1 MKKYLPIILFIVG
14 LGVVTAVFFIF
25 KGKGDVDDEDTSAL
39 IEVSLEDRPIAKLTP
54 SEDGHWL
61 KLIIEKLEVEAASL
75 DYELL
80 YKLPDG
86 RTQGVPGTIK
96 LTGQK
101 DIERDL
107 LLGSE
112 SSGKFRYD
120 EGVENGTL
128 TLRYR
133 NEKGKLLARFT
144 TEFALLSGTKTLAS
158 VDEKFEAKL
167 SKSSGDFFVVME
179 TFGIPDEISASI
191 EAGPYGVFNSSGDDL
206 AGTVKMSGS
215 EFRWDGTKWTS
226 SFSYAT
232 GIFIGTSE

>member
-25 KGKGDVDDEDTSAL
+25 KGKGDVDDEDTSAM
-39 IEVSLEDRPIAKLTP
+39 IEVALKDRPIAKLIP

-61 KLIIEKLEVEAASL
+61 KLIIEKLEIEAASL

-96 LTGQK
+96 LKGQK
-101 DIERDL
+101 NIERDL

-128 TLRYR
+128 TLRFR
-133 NEKGKLLARFT
+133 NDKGKLLARFT
-144 TEFALLSGTKTLAS
+144 TEFALLNNTKTLAS
-158 VDEKFEAKL
+158 VDNKFEAKL
-167 SKSSGDFFVVME
+167 SRSSEDYFVVME
-179 TFGIPDEISASI
+179 TFGIPDEIPTDL
-191 EAGPYGVFNSSGDDL
+191 EAGPYGVFNSSEKDL
-206 AGTVKMSGS
+206 AGTVKAPGS

-226 SFSYAT
+226 DFEKAT
-232 GIFIGTSE
+232 GIFVGTSE